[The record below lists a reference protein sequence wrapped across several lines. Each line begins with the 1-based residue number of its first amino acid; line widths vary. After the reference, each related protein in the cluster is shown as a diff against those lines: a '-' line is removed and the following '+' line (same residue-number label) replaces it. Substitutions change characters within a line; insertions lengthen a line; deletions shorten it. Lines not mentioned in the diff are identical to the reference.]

1 MSEGKKEFD
10 WSAVTAR
17 CLAYL
22 CLKNSQYKDAKV
34 LEQADFLAR
43 LGLPIGDRA
52 DILGTTRNSLGVLS
66 RRANKKKG
74 AKKNGKSKRR

>member
-1 MSEGKKEFD
+1 MPDDEKECD
-10 WSAVTAR
+10 WSAVIAK

-22 CLKNSQYKDAKV
+22 CLKNSDYKDAKV
-34 LEQADFLAR
+34 LEQAEFLAR
-43 LGLPIGDRA
+43 LGLPVGDRA

-66 RRANKKKG
+66 RLANKEKG